1 MRSWLLLP
9 LISSLGCVT
18 VPSPARSF
26 AAPPGEVR
34 AAALAAVAAHDGVR
48 DEGGRILAGWSP
60 EEPGGAQSF
69 LLGHAYVYR
78 RRHEIRL
85 DGPAVAVTTRLERR
99 AAGGVRSRRWERVDG
114 TAAAEA
120 LLAEIGRRLEK
131 TP

>member
-1 MRSWLLLP
+1 MRSWLPLL
-9 LISSLGCVT
+9 LISSLGCVS
-18 VPSPARSF
+18 VSSPARSF
-26 AAPPGEVR
+26 HAPPGEVR

-48 DEGGRILAGWSP
+48 EEDGRILTGWSV
-60 EEPGGAQSF
+60 EEPGGSQPT

-85 DGPAVAVTTRLERR
+85 DGSAVVVTTDLERR

-114 TAAAEA
+114 TPAAEA

>member
-1 MRSWLLLP
+1 MRSWLPLL
-9 LISSLGCVT
+9 LTSSLGCVS

-26 AAPPGEVR
+26 HAPPGEVR
-34 AAALAAVAAHDGVR
+34 AAALAAVAGHDGVR
-48 DEGGRILAGWSP
+48 EEDGRILTGWSA
-60 EEPGGAQSF
+60 EEPGGPQST
-69 LLGHAYVYR
+69 LLGYGYVYR

-85 DGPAVAVTTRLERR
+85 DGSAVAVTTDLERR

-114 TAAAEA
+114 TPAAEA